1 MDIIE
6 GEEHDMKYDFT
17 SILNRK
23 GMDAI
28 AVAPDED
35 PYGIAPV
42 GEIKE
47 GFDLIPMWV
56 ADMNFPTVPTIC
68 EAMIERAK
76 HPAFGYFAPRKE
88 YYDGIIRWHEVRN
101 GVTGLEQKHI
111 GYQNGVLGGVLS
123 ALAVLCSSGDNVLV
137 HAPTYVGFLEEVGQM
152 GYHLIGSELVKDETG
167 VWRMDYAD
175 MEEKIRKYRIHT
187 MIFCSPHNPTGR
199 VWDREELEKAFE
211 IFERNNVYVV
221 SDEIWSDLTLEG
233 YRHIPLQ
240 SVSEDARQ
248 RTVAFYA
255 PSKTFNLAGLVGS
268 YHIIYNDYLRARVKR
283 QSALSVY
290 NAMNVLSMHALIGAY
305 SDTGMEWVDELRSVL
320 TGNIDFAVE
329 YIKTHF
335 KGVDV
340 SKPQGTY
347 MLLLDC
353 GDWLR
358 ARGKTLDE
366 LLLAGVE
373 VGVLWQDGRQF
384 NREDSIRMNLALPRT
399 RVEEA
404 FDRLRKYA
412 FV

>member
-1 MDIIE
+1 
-6 GEEHDMKYDFT
+6 MKYDFT
-17 SILNRK
+17 SILDRK

-28 AVAPDED
+28 AVAPEDD

-47 GFDLIPMWV
+47 GFDIIPMWV
-56 ADMNFPTVPTIC
+56 ADMSFPTVPTIC
-68 EAMIERAK
+68 DAVIERAK
-76 HPAFGYFAPRKE
+76 HPAFGYFGPRKE
-88 YYDGIIRWHEVRN
+88 YFDAIIRWQRIRN
-101 GVTGLEQKHI
+101 GVTELESKHI

-123 ALAVLCSSGDNVLV
+123 ALAVLCSPGDNVLV
-137 HAPTYVGFLEEVGQM
+137 HSPTYVGFLEEVGM
-152 GYHLIGSELVKDETG
+152 NGYHLIGSELIKDADG
-167 VWRMDYAD
+167 VWRMDYED
-175 MEEKIRKYRIHT
+175 MEKKIREHHIHT
-187 MIFCSPHNPTGR
+187 TIFCSPHNPTGR
-199 VWDREELEKAFE
+199 VWEREELERAFE
-211 IFERNNVYVV
+211 IFARNDVYVI

-233 YRHIPLQ
+233 QKHIPLQ
-240 SVSEDARQ
+240 SVSEDARN

-268 YHIIYNDYLRARVKR
+268 YHIIYNDYLRARIKR

-305 SDTGMEWVDELRSVL
+305 KDEGIEWVDELRQVL
-320 TGNIDFAVE
+320 TKNVRYACDF
-329 YIKTHF
+329 IKTNF
-335 KGVDV
+335 TGVDV
-340 SKPQGTY
+340 SEPQGTY

-353 GDWLR
+353 GQWL
-358 ARGKTLDE
+358 AEHNKTLDE

-384 NREDSIRMNLALPRT
+384 NRPDSIRMNLALPFS

-412 FV
+412 FVD